1 MRHYVSIEWNISYY
15 TVTCVHP
22 LLNHVFECDCSTI
35 EEAVIVAK
43 EQLKSCDNKA
53 PITPIKEYKVWYENT

>member
-1 MRHYVSIEWNISYY
+1 MRYSVNIVYNINYY

-22 LLNHVFECDCSTI
+22 SSNYVFECDCSTI

-43 EQLKSCDNKA
+43 EQLKLCEDKA
-53 PITPIKEYKVWYENT
+53 PIKEYT